1 MASLMK
7 ELKDGLAKAADGKV
21 DIKSLDI
28 ELIMETLAAV
38 DIQNDFKLLESA
50 MSLLR
55 SLVMMVIISSDTQLY
70 FSVELT
76 CQVCMQIIDNNHSS
90 NAQALRVLDPS
101 KITFDLVLKTTETIW
116 EAVKAHL
123 EHTSVDEN
131 DPFNQFMMAV
141 DLEKE
146 KDDEEI
152 DLTEKIADCLQV
164 TRSLSSLLLK
174 S

>member
-76 CQVCMQIIDNNHSS
+76 CQVCM
-90 NAQALRVLDPS
+90 
-101 KITFDLVLKTTETIW
+101 
-116 EAVKAHL
+116 
-123 EHTSVDEN
+123 
-131 DPFNQFMMAV
+131 
-141 DLEKE
+141 
-146 KDDEEI
+146 
-152 DLTEKIADCLQV
+152 
-164 TRSLSSLLLK
+164 
-174 S
+174 